1 MSKRKLLAKGVL
13 FGYGAIGAQM
23 FYSFASIPLALSHL
37 SKAEFGMWS
46 LVTTLVGY
54 LMLTEMGI
62 TNAVTRH
69 LLECKEGRDPGKYG
83 RIFTGSVIALGLVAL
98 AIAASGILISLF
110 AVRLFPVPEE
120 LTTRFIHVMIGQS
133 LLMAINMAT
142 QMIGIP
148 LYVHHRQDI
157 GQINQIGLFV
167 VYFVVLHFA
176 FQAGWGIYS
185 MLANQAAGILW
196 GMTFTF
202 ISCKRLRFYPRKGT
216 WALPSRDEW
225 RSVWSYSRDVFAVQI
240 GGLILTSIPQLTI
253 ARLLGL
259 EAGATWAVATRP
271 FTILRQVVGRPF
283 DVALPV
289 IYDAYI
295 RNDMKAVTTRW
306 AQVTQVVLAVSGVFF
321 AVAAANN
328 TKFLELWTSGR
339 IHWPESNQWFLALYF
354 YAVTM
359 AGMAFGAIG
368 IDKSIGKSR
377 FVSLAQAGVTILLA
391 LTLTRVLG
399 VPGLMLALTLPYI
412 PGMIIFGVRY
422 LGSITGFAPGPLA
435 WKALIR
441 PSLGVPF
448 AALAAWACSQMSD
461 WLPSFYGLFL
471 SAASG
476 TLLAMGLMMF
486 IGVTPE
492 VRNQIFSF
500 VWKILGRLHG
510 KRPAEA

>member
-1 MSKRKLLAKGVL
+1 MSKRKLLARGVL

-46 LVTTLVGY
+46 LVTTIVGY
-54 LMLTEMGI
+54 LMLAEMGM

-83 RIFTGSVIALGLVAL
+83 RIFTGSALALGMVALVIASV
-98 AIAASGILISLF
+98 GILISLF
-110 AVRLFPVPEE
+110 AVRMFPVPEE
-120 LTTRFIHVMIGQS
+120 LTTRFVHVMIGQS

-157 GQINQIGLFV
+157 GQINQIGLFA
-167 VYFVVLHFA
+167 VYFIVLHFA

-196 GMTFTF
+196 VMIFSF
-202 ISCKRLRFYPRKGT
+202 ISCKRLGFYPKKGT
-216 WALPSRDEW
+216 WGLPSRDEL
-225 RSVWSYSRDVFAVQI
+225 RSVLSYSRDVFAVQI
-240 GGLILTSIPQLTI
+240 GGLVLTSIPQLTI

-271 FTILRQVVGRPF
+271 FTILRQIVGRPF

-295 RNDMKAVTTRW
+295 RNDMKAVTARW
-306 AQVTQVVLAVSGVFF
+306 AQVTQVVLAVSGAFF

-328 TKFLELWTSGR
+328 TRFLELWTSGR
-339 IHWPESNQWFLALYF
+339 IHWPESNHWFLALYF
-354 YAVTM
+354 YFATM
-359 AGMAFGAIG
+359 AGLAFGTIG
-368 IDKSIGKSR
+368 IAKSIGRSR
-377 FVSLAQAGVTILLA
+377 FVGFAQAAVTILIA
-391 LTLTRVLG
+391 LPLTKAMG
-399 VPGLMLALTLPYI
+399 VVGLMLALTLPYI
-412 PGMIIFGVRY
+412 PGMIVFGVRY
-422 LGSITGFAPGPLA
+422 LGAITGFAPGPLA
-435 WKALIR
+435 WRALIR

-448 AALAAWACSQMSD
+448 AAAAAWACSLMLD

-476 TLLAMGLMMF
+476 TLLALGLMMF
-486 IGVTPE
+486 IGVTAE

-500 VWKILGRLHG
+500 VWKIVGRLHW